1 MTQIIIV
8 SHSKEIA
15 DGTKALVNQMVGEN
29 IKITAQGGVHGEIG
43 TSYDDIQTMVNQVD
57 DDALCFYDI
66 GSAEMNTDLAIEMY
80 DGKHRVEKIDAPI
93 VEGTFTAAVNISVGN
108 TVDEVINELNTK
120 FG

>member
-29 IKITAQGGVHGEIG
+29 FKITAQGGVHGEIG

-80 DGKHRVEKIDAPI
+80 EGEHRLEKIDAPI
-93 VEGTFTAAVNISVGN
+93 VEGTFTAAVNLSVGK
-108 TVDEVINELNTK
+108 TIDEVLDELNTK

>member
-29 IKITAQGGVHGEIG
+29 INITAQGGVHGEIG
-43 TSYDDIQTMVNQVD
+43 TSYDDMHTIVNQVD
-57 DDALCFYDI
+57 CVDI
-66 GSAEMNTDLAIEMY
+66 CVYEIGWSERNTGLAIEMY
-80 DGKHRVEKIDAPI
+80 EGEHRLEKIDAPS
-93 VEGTFTAAVNISVGN
+93 VEGTFTAAVNLSVGK
-108 TVDEVINELNTK
+108 TIDEGLDELKTK

>member
-1 MTQIIIV
+1 
-8 SHSKEIA
+8 A

-80 DGKHRVEKIDAPI
+80 EGELGLEQMDASIGK
-93 VEGTFTAAVNISVGN
+93 GTVTAAVNISVGK
-108 TVDEVINELNTK
+108 TIDEVLDELNTK

>member
-57 DDALCFYDI
+57 DDALCF
-66 GSAEMNTDLAIEMY
+66 MT
-80 DGKHRVEKIDAPI
+80 
-93 VEGTFTAAVNISVGN
+93 
-108 TVDEVINELNTK
+108 
-120 FG
+120 

>member
-1 MTQIIIV
+1 M
-8 SHSKEIA
+8 
-15 DGTKALVNQMVGEN
+15 
-29 IKITAQGGVHGEIG
+29 
-43 TSYDDIQTMVNQVD
+43 
-57 DDALCFYDI
+57 FYDI
-66 GSAEMNTDLAIEMY
+66 GSAEMNLDLAIEMY

>member
-66 GSAEMNTDLAIEMY
+66 GSAEMNTDLAIEM
-80 DGKHRVEKIDAPI
+80 
-93 VEGTFTAAVNISVGN
+93 
-108 TVDEVINELNTK
+108 
-120 FG
+120 